1 MRLGPVLTLALLLCG
16 TVATPQDQQA
26 GGAAVQPQVQVDPK
40 HQENLKNDVELGKSV
55 AKQIEKELKFSE
67 NEEYKERV
75 QRIGQEIAAIANTTR
90 VKVTWGDKRL
100 SPYEYHFFVVKGE
113 DVNAFSVPGG
123 YIYIYEGLVEF
134 SESDDELAGVI
145 AHEVAHASFRHI
157 ATMQKE
163 QAKLDWISLGA
174 ILAAIWSPRDAGNIL
189 VPAGFAIQGVQSG
202 WSVDAE
208 ESADFG
214 GLQYIM
220 RSKYNPLGTL
230 TFMERLAYRDVHKP
244 RIDWGIFRTHPPSE
258 ERAKTLV
265 GELRALNVPFNRSSV
280 TKSLRATNKI
290 GDTGIELWF
299 GDTKVHVFSGD
310 TAQTRA
316 DRASDHLNEFFD
328 RIPALYEL
336 QARGQ
341 ALYGSNRRLFE
352 IEADDA
358 QAQGKS
364 VEKSTSDA
372 VQALKRALFDLAYR
386 VAVSKV
392 G

>member
-1 MRLGPVLTLALLLCG
+1 MRLGPVLALALLLCG
-16 TVATPQDQQA
+16 ALATPQDQQA
-26 GGAAVQPQVQVDPK
+26 GGAVDQPQVQVDPK
-40 HQENLKNDVELGKSV
+40 HQENLKNDVKLGKSV
-55 AKQIEKELKFSE
+55 AKQIEEELKFSE

-90 VKVTWGDKRL
+90 VKVTWGDGRL
-100 SPYEYHFFVVKGE
+100 SPYEYHFFVLEGE

-123 YIYIYEGLVEF
+123 FIYIYEGLIEF

-157 ATMQKE
+157 ATMQKKQE
-163 QAKLDWISLGA
+163 KLDWISLGA
-174 ILAAIWSPRDAGNIL
+174 ILAVILSPRDAGNIL

-220 RSKYNPLGTL
+220 KSKYNPLGTL

-244 RIDWGIFRTHPPSE
+244 RIDWGIFQTHPPSQ

-265 GELRALNVPFNRSSV
+265 GELRALSVPFNRSSV

-299 GDTKVHVFSGD
+299 GETKVHVFSGD
-310 TAQTRA
+310 AAQTRA

-341 ALYGSNRRLFE
+341 TLYGSNRRLFD

-358 QAQGKS
+358 QAEGRS
-364 VEKSTSDA
+364 VEESTSVA
-372 VQALKRALFDLAYR
+372 VQALKKALFDLAYR

>member
-1 MRLGPVLTLALLLCG
+1 MRLGPVLALALLLCG
-16 TVATPQDQQA
+16 AIATPQDQQA
-26 GGAAVQPQVQVDPK
+26 GGAVVQPQVQVDPK

-55 AKQIEKELKFSE
+55 AKQIEEELKFSE
-67 NEEYKERV
+67 NEEYKARV

-90 VKVTWGDKRL
+90 VNVTWGDKRL

-123 YIYIYEGLVEF
+123 FIYIYEGLIEF

-189 VPAGFAIQGVQSG
+189 VPAGFVIQGVQSG

-220 RSKYNPLGTL
+220 KSKYNPLGTL

-244 RIDWGIFRTHPPSE
+244 RIDWGIFQTHPPSQ
-258 ERAKTLV
+258 ERARTLV

-341 ALYGSNRRLFE
+341 TLYGSNRRLFD

-358 QAQGKS
+358 QAEGKS